1 MVRIINRGHVIIF
14 NFCLYH
20 SVMEIAGLG
29 TMKLLNM
36 NKNEND
42 ESTSIYYTKIV
53 LARLYLREFSVGL
66 I

>member
-1 MVRIINRGHVIIF
+1 
-14 NFCLYH
+14 
-20 SVMEIAGLG
+20 MEIAGLG